1 MRYMLVNC
9 SRTPLS
15 HSWRSPPGLQPVLSL
30 TGQLKNAG
38 EGQTAMLT
46 REDTLPSTEVILGR
60 IIMDGVE
67 ATANILIKGHLLI
80 SRGEVEDWR
89 DLHHQNSSITMTMF
103 LLVESLMT
111 G

>member
-1 MRYMLVNC
+1 
-9 SRTPLS
+9 
-15 HSWRSPPGLQPVLSL
+15 
-30 TGQLKNAG
+30 
-38 EGQTAMLT
+38 MLT

-89 DLHHQNSSITMTMF
+89 DLHHQNSPITMTMF